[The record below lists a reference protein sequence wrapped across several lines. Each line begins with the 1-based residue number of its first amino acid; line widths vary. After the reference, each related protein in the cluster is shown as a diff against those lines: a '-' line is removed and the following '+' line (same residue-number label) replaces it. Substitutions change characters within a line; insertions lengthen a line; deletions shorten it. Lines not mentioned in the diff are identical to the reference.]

1 MVNNNGWTTI
11 EARSAVASLNIYF
24 IWLLGNSE
32 ASEERMYEREEQ
44 VIHFMKYNNVNVVIS
59 LFILNGERASYAI

>member
-11 EARSAVASLNIYF
+11 EARCAVASLNIYF